1 MDPSMINVKI
11 LEGENGVLT
20 CPLKKDDFHIQWLK
34 VIKNIYRIS
43 LSRKLFEKLVI
54 PPILVLK

>member
-1 MDPSMINVKI
+1 MINVKI